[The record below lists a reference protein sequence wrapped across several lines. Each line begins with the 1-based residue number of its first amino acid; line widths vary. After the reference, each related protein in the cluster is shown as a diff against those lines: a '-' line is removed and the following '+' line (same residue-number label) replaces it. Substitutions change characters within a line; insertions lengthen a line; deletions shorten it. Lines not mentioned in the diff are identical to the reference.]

1 MPYTDT
7 PEPELRAAGA
17 LAHRLAD
24 TARRLALPRFRTP
37 LDVIVKDDESPVTVA
52 DREVEA
58 ALRALI
64 GAAFP
69 DHGILGEEQGRTNM
83 DAEYV
88 WVVDPID
95 GTKSF
100 ITGSPLWGCLIALL
114 HRGRPVL
121 GMIDIPC
128 TGERWSALGDGAVQL
143 NDQPARTSACQTL
156 AAARIYTTSPDAFE
170 PADWA
175 RYDALSRR
183 TALRR
188 FGGDSYCYGQLA
200 SGYVDLVVEAGLQP
214 YDYLAM
220 VPIIEAAGGVI
231 TDWQG
236 QPLGVDSDGRV
247 VAAATAQLHA
257 EALAGLAA

>member
-1 MPYTDT
+1 MPFTA
-7 PEPELRAAGA
+7 PHEPELRAAGA

-24 TARRLALPRFRTP
+24 EARRLAMPRFRTA

-58 ALRALI
+58 AMRVLI
-64 GAAFP
+64 SAAFP
-69 DHGILGEEQGRTNM
+69 DHGILGEEQGRVNM
-83 DAEYV
+83 EAEYV

-100 ITGSPLWGCLIALL
+100 ITGSPLWGTLIALL

-121 GMIDIPC
+121 GLIDIPC

-143 NDQPARTSACQTL
+143 NEQPARTSRCETL

-236 QPLGVDSDGRV
+236 QPLGVDSDGHV
-247 VAAATAQLHA
+247 IAAATAALHA
-257 EALAGLAA
+257 EALVGLAA